1 MRDDAKAVVGEE
13 EHLALPAIRIQRP
26 AMAEDYR
33 RAGTPVLVIDLRSV
47 FGGDG
52 AHVELYEVEGVFG
65 RVGGCESGLCL
76 DGISGKVESE
86 RARPM
91 PTYLTSEQEQRLQA
105 VVRTGAYP
113 STEDALNAALSIVE
127 SRAIHG
133 FEGSANELDE
143 LLLEGLS
150 SGDPLDA
157 DDVWQRITVQ
167 TDQMLAE
174 QQARPPRS

>member
-1 MRDDAKAVVGEE
+1 
-13 EHLALPAIRIQRP
+13 
-26 AMAEDYR
+26 
-33 RAGTPVLVIDLRSV
+33 
-47 FGGDG
+47 
-52 AHVELYEVEGVFG
+52 
-65 RVGGCESGLCL
+65 
-76 DGISGKVESE
+76 
-86 RARPM
+86 M

-105 VVRTGAYP
+105 VVLAGAYP

-127 SRAIHG
+127 SQAIHG

-143 LLLEGLS
+143 LLLEGLN

-174 QQARPPRS
+174 HQARPPRS